1 MLCNKDATLLGYP
14 GGVIATIKG
23 GNSVII
29 IGRPGVFAFF
39 INLQ

>member
-1 MLCNKDATLLGYP
+1 MLCSKDAILLCYP

-29 IGRPGVFAFF
+29 MAAAYACAVF
-39 INLQ
+39 L